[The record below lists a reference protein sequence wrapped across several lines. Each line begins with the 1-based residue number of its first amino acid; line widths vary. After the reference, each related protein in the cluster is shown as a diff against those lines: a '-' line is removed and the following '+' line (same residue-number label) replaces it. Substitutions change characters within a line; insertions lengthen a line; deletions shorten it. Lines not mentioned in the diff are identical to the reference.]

1 MNIDMTKYWYSPAYV
16 IYMAEELTKM
26 YGQDVIDRD
35 TVFQKVGEMKGVAI
49 MLLGLHK
56 AFSNRFFMQSSLD
69 QFPDVWTLYQ
79 EEIPRKNVDTK
90 YQTVEVVTY
99 ETHTN
104 IPVADFVL
112 KCKLI
117 NPKKAYDEETIVLC
131 YIRKAGT
138 FIDFNALYE
147 KLKLHKFKPTRV
159 FVIGN
164 KMENPQIFLLSQVWP
179 LIHHEAIHYVERTK
193 AYPLPHRMYFKK
205 GVSKKIDYKT
215 GGSTLKTNPY
225 EVFNLD
231 EQALKQKYKI
241 KT

>member
-16 IYMAEELTKM
+16 IYMAEELIKI

-35 TVFQKVGEMKGVAI
+35 TVFQKVGEMKGAAI

-56 AFSNRFFMQSSLD
+56 AFGTHFFMQSSLD

-79 EEIPRKNVDTK
+79 EEIPGKNVDTK

-104 IPVADFVL
+104 IPVADFIL

-179 LIHHEAIHYVERTK
+179 VVHHEATTK
-193 AYPLPHRMYFKK
+193 SKEPKPTHCLLEWNLKKEDPKRM
-205 GVSKKIDYKT
+205 I
-215 GGSTLKTNPY
+215 
-225 EVFNLD
+225 
-231 EQALKQKYKI
+231 I
-241 KT
+241 